1 MKDGISIKDL
11 LFMAFIANVIVGNA
25 AILDF
30 TLTVA
35 ASKRLVFHST
45 VIKQKCGTIASA
57 REQDALVSDR
67 TGQIS
72 FDQYCD
78 IMTSLTLGEAR
89 GSVRL
94 LSTKNYTVPTPASQ
108 AGAPVYPLSS
118 PQLRYT
124 LILVGFSMHSYRTY
138 SKNILINL
146 NLENLSSNG
155 PPFGAL
161 NPCAEL
167 PRDPEANNAPH
178 RRAHN
183 YTSRK
188 RNTVV

>member
-108 AGAPVYPLSS
+108 AGAPKY
-118 PQLRYT
+118 
-124 LILVGFSMHSYRTY
+124 LIIIIIISLETSTAEQRPPPKKYLIR
-138 SKNILINL
+138 KNMKEKTIM
-146 NLENLSSNG
+146 SSNG